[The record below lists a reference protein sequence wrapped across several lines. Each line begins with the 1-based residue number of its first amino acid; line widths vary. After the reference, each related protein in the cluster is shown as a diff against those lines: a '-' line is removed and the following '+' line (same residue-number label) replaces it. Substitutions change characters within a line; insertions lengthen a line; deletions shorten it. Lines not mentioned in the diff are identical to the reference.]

1 MNFCEEGQRLS
12 LAGEKRGTVYHAGL
26 SMNHGDSLGAR
37 KGDTAVNGLMEHMA
51 ADRKPTTSKSPS
63 IRSEAKGT
71 ARVQKQG
78 LSKGRMLQSQNRV
91 HKRGT
96 GTRKSRK
103 VVYEG

>member
-1 MNFCEEGQRLS
+1 MNLCEEGQSIS

-26 SMNHGDSLGAR
+26 CMNHGDSPGAR
-37 KGDTAVNGLMEHMA
+37 KGDTAVNGLMQHMA

-78 LSKGRMLQSQNRV
+78 LCKDGVLQSQNRV

-96 GTRKSRK
+96 GTSKSRK
-103 VVYEG
+103 VVCEG